1 MDLVDIDIEGEI
13 GDVDRCVLALAW
25 FRCRFGFL
33 GDDAATYFLR
43 EAHTISLDAMSSLK
57 YTDSV
62 LTSSP
67 FT

>member
-1 MDLVDIDIEGEI
+1 MDLVGIDIEGEI
-13 GDVDRCVLALAW
+13 GDVDRCVLALAR
-25 FRCRFGFL
+25 FRCGFGFL
-33 GDDAATYFLR
+33 CDEAAAYFLQ

>member
-13 GDVDRCVLALAW
+13 GDVDSCVLALTR
-25 FRCRFGFL
+25 FGCGFGFL
-33 GDDAATYFLR
+33 GDEAAAYFLE

-57 YTDSV
+57 YIDSV